1 MIELDDKLQEIYDK
15 YIKLSV
21 KEIKDELLLLKIK
34 IDDEDDFNKKNSY
47 KLIFNLLNW
56 ILKQK
61 TNPNN

>member
-1 MIELDDKLQEIYDK
+1 
-15 YIKLSV
+15 
-21 KEIKDELLLLKIK
+21 LLKIK

>member
-1 MIELDDKLQEIYDK
+1 MIELDDKLQDIYDK

-34 IDDEDDFNKKNSY
+34 IDDEDAFNKKNSY
-47 KLIFNLLNW
+47 KLIFNLLSW

-61 TNPNN
+61 TNLNN